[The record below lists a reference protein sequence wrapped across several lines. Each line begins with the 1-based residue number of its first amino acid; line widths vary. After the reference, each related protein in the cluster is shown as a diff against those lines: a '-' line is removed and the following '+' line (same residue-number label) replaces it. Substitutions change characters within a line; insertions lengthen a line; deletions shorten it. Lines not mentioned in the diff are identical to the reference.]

1 MNEHGGV
8 AYKNI
13 RKKKHPCIFQNKRVS
28 QALVWL
34 AIFFS
39 MLSYYFFAIVQLF
52 NSILVHQMSIF
63 FCYPK
68 TRIMPTSSFS
78 LLSRVVR
85 IVKIEPDLRSCVS
98 EVTWKTGHWLVDI
111 ISGFPIDLCL
121 QKLGCMARSWGPNF
135 NWKWI
140 LNI

>member
-13 RKKKHPCIFQNKRVS
+13 RKKTSLHLSKQKSQSSPC
-28 QALVWL
+28 L
-34 AIFFS
+34 ACNFFS

-68 TRIMPTSSFS
+68 TQIMPTSSFS

-121 QKLGCMARSWGPNF
+121 QKLGCMVRSWGPNF

>member
-1 MNEHGGV
+1 MELHRIRI
-8 AYKNI
+8 KNI
-13 RKKKHPCIFQNKRVS
+13 
-28 QALVWL
+28 L
-34 AIFFS
+34 ASFKTKESVKPLFGLQFFFDVII
-39 MLSYYFFAIVQLF
+39 LCAIVQLF

-98 EVTWKTGHWLVDI
+98 EVTWKTGQWLVDI

-121 QKLGCMARSWGPNF
+121 QKLGCMVRSWGPNF